1 MPFQEP
7 RHRYVTTASSHD
19 TPEDTHI
26 QAPGS
31 SRSGAIWS
39 TRTSAADASGLVSNN
54 SNNNHK
60 FELRGGG
67 GMYGSTDGARVEHL
81 TESGAA
87 PTNIMDGAAAVF
99 GGNNVVVGPLENTSL
114 LSRAAEE
121 SANVEPG
128 TVDIVVRSTS
138 GENGEAGDGSSGQDV
153 DGGEGESMCGCSLG
167 AISRPLAACLFG
179 YFVNKLVSEV
189 SGSIRFFK
197 CYLETMLRL
206 KNVQSME
213 LGFDEVGAR
222 SEKG

>member
-1 MPFQEP
+1 
-7 RHRYVTTASSHD
+7 
-19 TPEDTHI
+19 
-26 QAPGS
+26 
-31 SRSGAIWS
+31 
-39 TRTSAADASGLVSNN
+39 
-54 SNNNHK
+54 
-60 FELRGGG
+60 
-67 GMYGSTDGARVEHL
+67 
-81 TESGAA
+81 
-87 PTNIMDGAAAVF
+87 MDGAAAVF

-197 CYLETMLRL
+197 CYLETMLQL
-206 KNVQSME
+206 KMSRVWS
-213 LGFDEVGAR
+213 LDLAR
-222 SEKG
+222 SGRGRKKGRRCHVAYPLHNFVAP